1 MKHRKAKARRNRY
14 FTNNVGNENGKYCS
28 FSAWKKRE
36 RVNEKE
42 GFKLEKLLRREI

>member
-1 MKHRKAKARRNRY
+1 MNYRKKVARRNRY

-36 RVNEKE
+36 RANETE
-42 GFKLEKLLRREI
+42 GLKLAGHP